1 MEADE
6 YLKRKIDYLNN
17 NCERLEANIHDKR
30 KNLEVCCSVSVA
42 VSLSRVLS

>member
-1 MEADE
+1 V
-6 YLKRKIDYLNN
+6 KS
-17 NCERLEANIHDKR
+17 ERLEANIHDKR